1 MRTLGCV
8 VICCSLMMAADRAVV
23 VLGEISD
30 SQCAFNVHSSG
41 SSHDDVIKSNV
52 LGHTPA
58 ECTRNCVRLGGKYVL
73 LDTLHKKVYH
83 LANPNMAEPFA
94 ANKVRVK
101 GMLDANDILTI
112 TTIDVR

>member
-1 MRTLGCV
+1 MQTLSCL
-8 VICCSLMMAADRAVV
+8 VIFCSMAMAADRAVI
-23 VLGEISD
+23 VLGEVSD

-58 ECTRNCVRLGGKYVL
+58 ECTRNRVRLGGKYVL

>member
-1 MRTLGCV
+1 MT
-8 VICCSLMMAADRAVV
+8 AADRAVV

-73 LDTLHKKVYH
+73 VDTVHKKVYD
-83 LANPNMAEPFA
+83 LANSNMAEPFA
-94 ANKVRVK
+94 ANKVRIK
-101 GMLDANDILTI
+101 GAQDANDVLTI
-112 TTIDVR
+112 ISIDVR